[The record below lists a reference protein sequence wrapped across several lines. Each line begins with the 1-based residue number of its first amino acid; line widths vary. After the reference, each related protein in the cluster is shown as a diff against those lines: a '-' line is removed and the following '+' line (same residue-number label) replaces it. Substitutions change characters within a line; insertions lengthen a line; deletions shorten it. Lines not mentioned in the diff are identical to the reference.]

1 MPQKGMKELDSKAWR
16 AFHKIGTSLLP
27 HLGRQIT
34 NHSGISGAEY
44 VVLVA
49 LSESSLPNMNL
60 NRLAR
65 VLGWEISRMSHQVSR
80 MEEAGLIKKSRNA
93 DDSRCF
99 DVSITAKGRK
109 IAEAAIPLQSKEIN
123 HCFSQVLTQAQMKAL
138 IEISE
143 AISNHMKENHPLNKK
158 ENTNDA
164 LTQRS

>member
-1 MPQKGMKELDSKAWR
+1 MKDLDSKAWR

-27 HLGRQIT
+27 HLGRQVT

-49 LSESSLPNMNL
+49 LSELPVPSVNL
-60 NRLAR
+60 NRLATG
-65 VLGWEISRMSHQVSR
+65 LGWEISRMSHQVSR
-80 MEEAGLIKKSRNA
+80 MDEAGLLKKTKNLE
-93 DDSRCF
+93 DSRCF

-123 HCFSQVLTQAQMKAL
+123 HCFSEVLTQAQMKSL

-143 AISNHMKENHPLNKK
+143 AISTHMKEHHPLNKK
-158 ENTNDA
+158 ADK
-164 LTQRS
+164 

>member
-1 MPQKGMKELDSKAWR
+1 MKDLDSKAWR

-34 NHSGISGAEY
+34 NHSGISGTEY

-49 LSESSLPNMNL
+49 LSELTVPNVNL
-60 NRLAR
+60 NRLATG
-65 VLGWEISRMSHQVSR
+65 LGWEISRMSHQVSR
-80 MEEAGLIKKSRNA
+80 MDEAGLVKKTKNLE
-93 DDSRCF
+93 DSRCF

-123 HCFSQVLTQAQMKAL
+123 HCFSQVLTQAQMKSL

-143 AISNHMKENHPLNKK
+143 AISSHMKEHHPLNKK
-158 ENTNDA
+158 ADK
-164 LTQRS
+164 

>member
-1 MPQKGMKELDSKAWR
+1 MKDLDSRAWR

-34 NHSGISGAEY
+34 SHSGISGAEY

-49 LSESSLPNMNL
+49 LSELSVPTVNL
-60 NRLAR
+60 NRLATG
-65 VLGWEISRMSHQVSR
+65 LGWETSRMSHQISR
-80 MEEAGLIKKSRNA
+80 MDEAGLVKKSKNIE
-93 DDSRCF
+93 DSRCF

-123 HCFSQVLTQAQMKAL
+123 HCFSEVLTEAQMKSL

-143 AISNHMKENHPLNKK
+143 AISNHMKEHHPLNKK
-158 ENTNDA
+158 VDK
-164 LTQRS
+164 

>member
-1 MPQKGMKELDSKAWR
+1 MKELDSKAWR

-34 NHSGISGAEY
+34 NHSGISGTEY

-49 LSESSLPNMNL
+49 LSELTVPSVNL
-60 NRLAR
+60 NRLATG
-65 VLGWEISRMSHQVSR
+65 LGWEISRMSHQVSR
-80 MEEAGLIKKSRNA
+80 MDEAGLVKKTKNLE
-93 DDSRCF
+93 DSRCF

-123 HCFSQVLTQAQMKAL
+123 HCFSQVLTQAQMRSL

-143 AISNHMKENHPLNKK
+143 AISTHMKENHPLNKK
-158 ENTNDA
+158 VDK
-164 LTQRS
+164 

>member
-1 MPQKGMKELDSKAWR
+1 MAQKGMKELDSKAWR

-49 LSESSLPNMNL
+49 LSELTVPNVNL
-60 NRLAR
+60 NRLAQG
-65 VLGWEISRMSHQVSR
+65 LGWEISRMSHQISR
-80 MEEAGLIKKSRNA
+80 MEETGLVKKSRNA

-123 HCFSQVLTQAQMKAL
+123 HCFSEVLTQAQMKAL

-143 AISNHMKENHPLNKK
+143 AISTHMKENHPLNKK
-158 ENTNDA
+158 ENTHDPV
-164 LTQRS
+164 TQRS

>member
-1 MPQKGMKELDSKAWR
+1 MNDLDSKAWR

-34 NHSGISGAEY
+34 NHSGISGSEY

-49 LSESSLPNMNL
+49 LSELPAISINL
-60 NRLAR
+60 NRLATG
-65 VLGWEISRMSHQVSR
+65 LGWEISRMSHQVSR
-80 MEEAGLIKKSRNA
+80 MEEVGLVKKTKNLE
-93 DDSRCF
+93 DSRCF

-123 HCFSQVLTQAQMKAL
+123 HCFSEVLTQAQMKSL

-143 AISNHMKENHPLNKK
+143 AISRHMKEHHPLNKK
-158 ENTNDA
+158 VEK
-164 LTQRS
+164 

>member
-1 MPQKGMKELDSKAWR
+1 MKDLDSKAWR

-27 HLGRQIT
+27 HLGRQVG

-49 LSESSLPNMNL
+49 LSELAAPSVNL
-60 NRLAR
+60 NRLATG
-65 VLGWEISRMSHQVSR
+65 LGWEISRMSHQVSR
-80 MEEAGLIKKSRNA
+80 MDEAGLVKKTKNLE
-93 DDSRCF
+93 DSRCF

-123 HCFSQVLTQAQMKAL
+123 HCFSQVLTQAQMKVL

-143 AISNHMKENHPLNKK
+143 AISSHMKDHHPLNKK
-158 ENTNDA
+158 ADK
-164 LTQRS
+164 